1 MNILRTPVF
10 RRICRTEVLMC
21 LVMLLLPLGL
31 LLRHWFHTA
40 EPSRSFLMPGAAVIT
55 TLRLLLMLSLAN
67 SLAEAAAADSAFHR
81 AKNWCLM
88 QSVTEA
94 GALLLNVTLVVLHTQ
109 RENGAALRFW
119 LMAGCYLCYVF
130 VLQLFDY
137 LSNRNLML
145 GLRSV
150 WRLCGG
156 DASLERQLRLTH
168 VLLIL
173 SCVLFVPLYMTY
185 SMQDITLRPL
195 MRAIADCAMV
205 LIVIVQLR
213 MALHARK
220 TAVLLA
226 ALSE

>member
-1 MNILRTPVF
+1 
-10 RRICRTEVLMC
+10 
-21 LVMLLLPLGL
+21 
-31 LLRHWFHTA
+31 
-40 EPSRSFLMPGAAVIT
+40 
-55 TLRLLLMLSLAN
+55 
-67 SLAEAAAADSAFHR
+67 
-81 AKNWCLM
+81 
-88 QSVTEA
+88 
-94 GALLLNVTLVVLHTQ
+94 
-109 RENGAALRFW
+109 
-119 LMAGCYLCYVF
+119 MAGCYLCYVF

-185 SMQDITLRPL
+185 SMRDITLRPL
-195 MRAIADCAMV
+195 VWAIALCAMSM
-205 LIVIVQLR
+205 IVIVQLR
-213 MALHARK
+213 IALHARK